1 MGAAWHKPFLFTA
14 IGALLALSTTVT
26 TLLATILTP
35 IISAVTG
42 GKASYS

>member
-1 MGAAWHKPFLFTA
+1 MGTWHKPFLLTVV
-14 IGALLALSTTVT
+14 GAVLAMSTTVT

-35 IISAVTG
+35 VLSAITG